1 MGRPSFYFPDD
12 AIGYGVREDGPLR
25 HRWESLVYGM
35 LGGLLIVTAAWLL
48 KPAAP
53 AVPVRE
59 AASWPVVQ
67 IVRRADPSVV
77 AVVNEQMKDGR
88 LKPRGLGSGVVV
100 NARGDIIT
108 NYHVVAGAVRIEVI
122 TAKGQRYHARVVGVD
137 PATDLAVLQI
147 PNHHIPH
154 LTLANSSRVEPGE
167 LVVAIGQALGL
178 SHSVTAGIVSAPD
191 RTMYRDGWSYH
202 LIQTDAAINPG
213 NSGGPLVNEQDQV
226 IGINSSKIAR
236 TGVEGIGFSVPSNT
250 VRYVLREILRY
261 GQVKRPWI
269 GIALANRVSQGAG
282 LLVVKVYPGSPAA
295 LAGIEPGDFV
305 RRALGRVVNNLRD
318 LVAVLEHSHIG
329 EKVPLVLE
337 RGDVQVSVTVRLA
350 TRPVANAPGI

>member
-1 MGRPSFYFPDD
+1 MRQ
-12 AIGYGVREDGPLR
+12 
-25 HRWESLVYGM
+25 RWESLLLGL
-35 LGGLLIVTAAWLL
+35 LGGLLAGGLL
-48 KPAAP
+48 WWVRPSAGNAPPAASTP
-53 AVPVRE
+53 A
-59 AASWPVVQ
+59 WPVVQ
-67 IVRRADPSVV
+67 IVKRADPAVV
-77 AVVNEQMKDGR
+77 AVINEQWQGGR
-88 LKPRGLGSGVVV
+88 LGTKGLGSGVAVT
-100 NARGDIIT
+100 AAGDIVT
-108 NYHVVAGAVRIEVI
+108 NYHVVAGAAAVVVVTEDGR
-122 TAKGQRYHARVVGVD
+122 RYKARLVGVD

-147 PNHHIPH
+147 ADHHLPH
-154 LTLANSSRVEPGE
+154 LPLAQSSRVQPGE

-213 NSGGPLVNEQDQV
+213 NSGGPLVNQQDQV

-236 TGVEGIGFSVPSNT
+236 TGVEGIGFSVPSDT

-261 GQVKRPWI
+261 GQVRRPWI
-269 GIALANRVSQGAG
+269 GIALGNRVSQGAG

-305 RRALGRVVNNLRD
+305 RRALGRVVSNLRD
-318 LVAVLEHSHIG
+318 LVEVLEHSHIG

-350 TRPVANAPGI
+350 TRPVANAPGL